1 MIAQI
6 FSFIGTLI
14 YLELIELHF
23 CEIDHN
29 LKKNIKK
36 RALEFEDENEDEEEH
51 EGMELGN
58 KLAGEEAA
66 NINSERST
74 Y

>member
-23 CEIDHN
+23 CELDHN
-29 LKKNIKK
+29 LKKNIKE
-36 RALEFEDENEDEEEH
+36 RAIGDEIMELEENLPDEEIK
-51 EGMELGN
+51 N
-58 KLAGEEAA
+58 KGSQGS
-66 NINSERST
+66 I

>member
-23 CEIDHN
+23 CELDHN
-29 LKKNIKK
+29 LKKYIKE
-36 RALEFEDENEDEEEH
+36 RALENED
-51 EGMELGN
+51 MELGENLVDEEVTN
-58 KLAGEEAA
+58 KDTQKS
-66 NINSERST
+66 IN
-74 Y
+74 

>member
-23 CEIDHN
+23 CELDHN
-29 LKKNIKK
+29 LKKNIKE
-36 RALEFEDENEDEEEH
+36 RATGDEIMELEENLPDEEIT
-51 EGMELGN
+51 N
-58 KLAGEEAA
+58 KG
-66 NINSERST
+66 SQRSI

>member
-23 CEIDHN
+23 CELDHN
-29 LKKNIKK
+29 LKKNIKE
-36 RALEFEDENEDEEEH
+36 RATEDEIMELEENLPDEEIT
-51 EGMELGN
+51 N
-58 KLAGEEAA
+58 KG
-66 NINSERST
+66 SQRSI